1 MIFPLMNYYDAI
13 TTKSYIL
20 VYVIQ
25 LKAIR
30 ILWLALHLRNFCDF
44 MTAFTICSALALY
57 RITLVW
63 YDERTKLLIFIATER
78 QKHGYKGAK
87 SCRFRGR
94 VYY

>member
-1 MIFPLMNYYDAI
+1 
-13 TTKSYIL
+13 
-20 VYVIQ
+20 
-25 LKAIR
+25 
-30 ILWLALHLRNFCDF
+30 LWLALHLRNFCDF

-57 RITLVW
+57 WITLVW